1 MKPTF
6 YLPSAFDK
14 VREKPEKVTGEN
26 KKARRK
32 VDYNIK
38 CNTKKYGHHTHFR
51 VKCNYHKTKSTE
63 VEYEVLYTFYTI

>member
-26 KKARRK
+26 KKTGRK
-32 VDYNIK
+32 
-38 CNTKKYGHHTHFR
+38 T
-51 VKCNYHKTKSTE
+51 
-63 VEYEVLYTFYTI
+63 VEI